1 MNFIKNLALKLVISI
16 FNTALTVFIVY
27 WNFVTV
33 VNALKTPNADWH
45 QVLVYLVCSAVVL
58 IIIWFMAILR
68 FIRNLAILIIIL
80 LLAVWLYLPK
90 LLPNINDSICVT
102 IGSCKE
108 GTEVKT
114 VSGKILINEKT
125 CNENGWKWDNTD
137 KSCKTH

>member
-1 MNFIKNLALKLVISI
+1 MNFIKNLAKKLFISI
-16 FNTALTVFIVY
+16 FNTALTIFIVY
-27 WNFVTV
+27 WNCVTV
-33 VNALKTPNADWH
+33 FNALKTPDADWH
-45 QVLVYLVCSAVVL
+45 QIKLYLICSAVVL

-68 FIRNLAILIIIL
+68 FIRNLAILIMIL
-80 LLAVWLYLPK
+80 LLVGWLYLPK
-90 LLPNINDSICVT
+90 FLPNINDNLCVT

-125 CNENGWKWDNTD
+125 CTDNGWKWNSAD